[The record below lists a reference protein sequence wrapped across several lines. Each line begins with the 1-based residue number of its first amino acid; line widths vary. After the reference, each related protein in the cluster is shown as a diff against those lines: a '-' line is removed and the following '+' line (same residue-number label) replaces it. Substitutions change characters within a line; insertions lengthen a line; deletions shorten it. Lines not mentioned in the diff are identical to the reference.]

1 MDLEERESCWR
12 LEGTGAGSCGQDVLY
27 EIRIYHRRKGKY
39 ILDKIIQQIIGI
51 NRIFRLSK
59 KWCPL

>member
-39 ILDKIIQQIIGI
+39 ILDKII
-51 NRIFRLSK
+51 
-59 KWCPL
+59 